1 MARKMEA
8 RKKATQAEEETTQ
21 GADPE
26 EETKEHGEEMMVGL
40 VKPQLA
46 PD

>member
-1 MARKMEA
+1 MADKMEA
-8 RKKATQAEEETTQ
+8 RKKAAQDEETTQ

-40 VKPQLA
+40 VKA
-46 PD
+46 